1 MAHAEVTESDRTGRS
16 PRIERRRR
24 EARAKILAAAEGL
37 LRGDSVEDVTIAQIT
52 AAADVGHGTF
62 YLHFESKHDVMVAIA
77 REHATKL
84 TARLD
89 DLTAA
94 IADPAEVVAVAV
106 RYVLR
111 AIKEDRLWS
120 WFILG
125 SGMPMQRL
133 RECVEISATRDF
145 ARGRAEGRFRWSDEP
160 VLAAFIGGAVLGVLS
175 DSATHALPDDTPE
188 KAAELLLVT
197 LGVPADEAARI
208 ARCELPPLP
217 PA

>member
-1 MAHAEVTESDRTGRS
+1 MGHQEMAESDGSGRS
-16 PRIERRRR
+16 PRVERRRR

-37 LRGDSVEDVTIAQIT
+37 LRGDSVEEVTIAQIT

-77 REHATKL
+77 REHAAKL

-89 DLTAA
+89 LLTAG

-125 SGMPMQRL
+125 SGMPMQPSPFVPAGVAEAAEALVERVLGL
-133 RECVEISATRDF
+133 REPGLDGGQASAPAVA
-145 ARGRAEGRFRWSDEP
+145 ARADEP
-160 VLAAFIGGAVLGVLS
+160 GPLGEGG
-175 DSATHALPDDTPE
+175 E
-188 KAAELLLVT
+188 
-197 LGVPADEAARI
+197 EAG
-208 ARCELPPLP
+208 EGGG
-217 PA
+217 